1 MVVPGNDF
9 LVFWLVEF
17 VGCSLHSVNR
27 VVIDITDGFYL
38 VCSHGLGRCLFSCF
52 AVPFFLVL
60 VCTCGLGRCGLWA
73 GCW

>member
-17 VGCSLHSVNR
+17 VGCSLHSVDR

-52 AVPFFLVL
+52 AVSFYWVFIRAQ
-60 VCTCGLGRCGLWA
+60 GLIRD
-73 GCW
+73 